1 MSAHDARRQLRD
13 ISVRK
18 RVRCEEEAILVLLQG
33 AVPVLPVVV
42 AVAVL
47 PAVVEVDGQGAS
59 VLEFA
64 CVRQGRQRVI
74 FAL

>member
-1 MSAHDARRQLRD
+1 MSAQDARRQLRD

-18 RVRCEEEAILVLLQG
+18 RERCEDMLPVLLL
-33 AVPVLPVVV
+33 AVVV
-42 AVAVL
+42 VW
-47 PAVVEVDGQGAS
+47 EGQGAS

-64 CVRQGRQRVI
+64 CVRQGRQSVI

>member
-1 MSAHDARRQLRD
+1 MSAHDARRQLSE

-18 RVRCEEEAILVLLQG
+18 RERCEDMLPVLLL
-33 AVPVLPVVV
+33 AVVV
-42 AVAVL
+42 VW
-47 PAVVEVDGQGAS
+47 EGQGAS

-64 CVRQGRQRVI
+64 CVRQGRQSVI

>member
-18 RVRCEEEAILVLLQG
+18 RERCEEATLVLLQG
-33 AVPVLPVVV
+33 AVPVLPVV

-47 PAVVEVDGQGAS
+47 PAVVEVEGQGAS
-59 VLEFA
+59 VLELA
-64 CVRQGRQRVI
+64 CVRQGRQSVI